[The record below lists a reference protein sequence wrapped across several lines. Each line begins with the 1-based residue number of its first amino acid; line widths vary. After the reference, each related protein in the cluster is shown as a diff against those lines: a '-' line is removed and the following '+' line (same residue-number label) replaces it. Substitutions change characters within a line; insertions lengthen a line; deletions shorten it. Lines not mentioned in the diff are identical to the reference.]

1 MLFNILKKQNEI
13 YFDEVELLDEMQDFE
28 IDYDQPAY
36 FFMNKQT
43 FNEWGKLYSKSLDDI
58 INKDNIGILGYFC
71 GRKIFQN
78 EDLDFGEIEIR

>member
-36 FFMNKQT
+36 FFMNK
-43 FNEWGKLYSKSLDDI
+43 GI
-58 INKDNIGILGYFC
+58 ILTKIL
-71 GRKIFQN
+71 K
-78 EDLDFGEIEIR
+78 